1 MNEHILELKK
11 ISKSFSGVEVLHEVS
26 FALRPGEVHALL
38 GENGA
43 GKSTLVKIITGVHHP
58 DKGEI
63 LLNSEPVH
71 FSDARESRQAGIAAI
86 YQELSLFP
94 DLDVAENIFAGRQ
107 PVTASG
113 RVDWRKLYAEAGKLL
128 DSLGVKLDLKEK
140 ARNLSI
146 AQQQMVEIARAFSI
160 NARILIMDE
169 PTSSLTLREVDD
181 LFRLVRRLRADGT
194 AIIFISHRLE
204 ELFTLADRV
213 TILRDGSYVDTRLMK
228 DVTRDDLIR
237 MMVGRTITNLFPKQ
251 DVQAGDVVLK
261 VEHLTRAGFFS
272 DVSFELRRGE
282 ILGMAGL
289 VGAGRTNVAQAIFGV
304 EPATEGRIAVE
315 GRAVA
320 ITSSQQAIE
329 LGLAYVP
336 ENRQLH
342 GLIPAMDITSNISLP
357 MLRHYARMGWLQDK
371 PERTSSYDAACQMEV
386 RANHIW
392 QLARELSGGNQQKV
406 VLAKWLSTKPRILIL
421 DEPTRGI
428 DVGTKAAVHA
438 LMSKLAAEGM
448 AILMIS
454 SELPEILGMS
464 DRVIVMR
471 EGRMTGSFSR
481 AEATQEKIISAA
493 TQDTNATI
501 GITL

>member
-1 MNEHILELKK
+1 MSEYILELKN

-43 GKSTLVKIITGVHHP
+43 GKSTLVKIITGVHQP

-63 LLNSEPVH
+63 LLNGEPVH

-107 PVTASG
+107 PLTAG
-113 RVDWRKLYAEAGKLL
+113 KRVDWRKLYAEAGKLL
-128 DSLGVKLDLKEK
+128 ESLGVKLDFKQK
-140 ARNLSI
+140 ARMLSI

-160 NARILIMDE
+160 NAQILIMDE
-169 PTSSLTLREVDD
+169 PTSSLTLHEVDD
-181 LFRLVRRLRADGT
+181 LFRLVRRLRTQGT
-194 AIIFISHRLE
+194 AVIFISHRLD
-204 ELFTLADRV
+204 ELYALADRV
-213 TILRDGSYVDTRLMK
+213 TVLRDGSYVGTRPMQE
-228 DVTRDDLIR
+228 VTRDDLIR

-251 DVQAGDVVLK
+251 DVRAGDVVLQ
-261 VEHLTRAGFFS
+261 VENLTRAGSFY
-272 DVSFELRRGE
+272 DVNFELRRGE
-282 ILGMAGL
+282 ILGLAGL
-289 VGAGRTNVAQAIFGV
+289 VGAGRTNVARAIFGV
-304 EPATEGRIAVE
+304 EPPTAGKILIDGRD
-315 GRAVA
+315 VA
-320 ITSSQQAIE
+320 ITSPQKAIE

-336 ENRQLH
+336 EDRQLH
-342 GLIPAMDITSNISLP
+342 GLIPAMPLTPNISLP
-357 MLRHYARMGWLQDK
+357 TLHQHARAGWLQDK
-371 PERTSSYDAACQMEV
+371 SERKSAYDAALQMEV
-386 RANHIW
+386 RANNIW

-428 DVGTKAAVHA
+428 DVGTKAAVHG
-438 LMSKLAAEGM
+438 LMSNLAGEGM

-464 DRVIVMR
+464 DRILVMR
-471 EGRMTGSFSR
+471 EGHVTGHFSR

-493 TQDTNATI
+493 TQEVVI
-501 GITL
+501 GTAQ

>member
-1 MNEHILELKK
+1 MSEYILELKN
-11 ISKSFSGVEVLHEVS
+11 ISKSFSGVEVLHDVS

-43 GKSTLVKIITGVHHP
+43 GKSTLVKIITGVHQP

-63 LLNSEPVH
+63 LLNDEPVH

-86 YQELSLFP
+86 YQELTLFP

-107 PVTASG
+107 PITFG
-113 RVDWRKLYAEAGKLL
+113 RRVDWRKLYTEAGKLL
-128 DSLGVKLDLKEK
+128 NSLGVKLDLKQK

-160 NARILIMDE
+160 HARIVIMDE
-169 PTSSLTLREVDD
+169 PTSSLTLHEVDD
-181 LFRLVRRLRADGT
+181 LFRLVRRLRGEGT
-194 AIIFISHRLE
+194 AIIFISHRLD
-204 ELFTLADRV
+204 ELFALADRV
-213 TILRDGSYVDTRLMK
+213 TVLRDGSYVDTRSIN

-251 DVQAGDVVLK
+251 DVRAGDVVLR
-261 VEHLTRAGFFS
+261 VENLTREGSFH

-282 ILGMAGL
+282 ILGLAGL
-289 VGAGRTNVAQAIFGV
+289 VGAGRTNVARAIFGI
-304 EPATEGRIAVE
+304 ELPTTGSIQIEGREVK
-315 GRAVA
+315 
-320 ITSSQQAIE
+320 ITSPQQAIE

-336 ENRQLH
+336 EDRQLH
-342 GLIPAMDITSNISLP
+342 GLIPAMPLTPNISLA
-357 MLRHYARMGWLQDK
+357 MLPHYSHMGWLQDK
-371 PERTSSYDAACQMEV
+371 LERKSAYASALQMEV
-386 RANHIW
+386 RANNIW

-406 VLAKWLSTKPRILIL
+406 VLAKWLATKPRILIL

-464 DRVIVMR
+464 DRIIVMR
-471 EGRMTGSFSR
+471 EGVVTGHFSR

-493 TQDTNATI
+493 TQDVAI
-501 GITL
+501 GNIQ

>member
-1 MNEHILELKK
+1 MSEYILELKN

-43 GKSTLVKIITGVHHP
+43 GKSTLVKIITGVHQP

-63 LLNSEPVH
+63 LLNGEPVH
-71 FSDARESRQAGIAAI
+71 FSDARESRLAGIAAI

-107 PVTASG
+107 PLASG
-113 RVDWRKLYAEAGKLL
+113 KRVDWRKLYAEAGKLL
-128 DSLGVKLDLKEK
+128 ESLGVRLDLKQK
-140 ARNLSI
+140 TRMLSI

-160 NARILIMDE
+160 NAQILIMDE
-169 PTSSLTLREVDD
+169 PTSSLTLHEVDD
-181 LFRLVRRLRADGT
+181 LFRLVRRLREQGT
-194 AIIFISHRLE
+194 AIIFISHRLD
-204 ELFTLADRV
+204 ELFALADRV
-213 TILRDGSYVDTRLMK
+213 TVLRDGSYVGTREIEG
-228 DVTRDDLIR
+228 VTRDELIR
-237 MMVGRTITNLFPKQ
+237 MMVGRTISNLFPKQ
-251 DVQAGDVVLK
+251 DVRAGDVVLK
-261 VEHLTRAGFFS
+261 VENLTRAGSFY

-282 ILGMAGL
+282 ILGLAGL
-289 VGAGRTNVAQAIFGV
+289 VGAGRTNVARAIFGV
-304 EPATEGRIAVE
+304 ESPTAGKTFVDGRE
-315 GRAVA
+315 VA
-320 ITSSQQAIE
+320 ITSPQQAIE

-336 ENRQLH
+336 EDRQLH
-342 GLIPAMDITSNISLP
+342 GLIPAMSLTPNISLP
-357 MLRHYARMGWLQDK
+357 TLHQHARAGWLQDK
-371 PERTSSYDAACQMEV
+371 SERRSAYDAALQMEV
-386 RANHIW
+386 RANNIW

-428 DVGTKAAVHA
+428 DVGTKAAVHG
-438 LMSKLAAEGM
+438 LMSNLAAEGM

-464 DRVIVMR
+464 DRIIVMR
-471 EGRMTGSFSR
+471 EGYVTGHFSR

-493 TQDTNATI
+493 TQEVAI
-501 GITL
+501 GTLQ